1 MKNILLSIII
11 VILSIYSVNAQY
23 TEYSNKLKFETINE
37 LSVNCFSNNFN
48 DFVKNIDKF
57 KNLKALRI
65 VNFEDKYLP
74 SEIKI
79 LKLKEII
86 ISNSPDLDYTSTF
99 KLLSNIPT
107 LKTIILDNNDIKY
120 FPKEIKLV
128 KGLVC
133 LDVINNEG
141 LEMESFVSTIKAIKT
156 LKELNLSVNLLTN
169 LPKNI
174 GELSQI
180 EKLNISCNN
189 LNDFPKSVRE
199 IKGLDSLQMEDN
211 MFTDQVKSLNK
222 LKDIDLKFISLDTI
236 VLPENRIKI
245 KTMFPN
251 ATIEEVNAITLITN
265 DVEIYDIPKVENE
278 TNTKFGKITVNG
290 VQFKAYSNA
299 YYHYAKLFN
308 NRRFDYTYDTL
319 MFSERYMDTTYAG
332 TMKIQADAK
341 YDMLKIYKYKWF
353 LSKDIKFDIVD
364 RKYSMYFYK
373 QYPELRAFNSVTWVY
388 KGDLSKKEFKKA
400 YIKNKE
406 WTDVRIYFNEEA
418 KDFTIE
424 LKSRSGFTEIQAY
437 PLLLSRL
444 EYDNCLVESQKQY
457 IKLNSRYSKGLDLK
471 QRKFHKTLYR
481 NKNKYQRT
489 RKKAIDR
496 TWLAFKKQYM
506 SSEERKLTKEE
517 WLLYYD
523 NIIANEK
530 KALAS
535 ASANTE
541 VLARS
546 LDIEKYIYNNITSMA
561 DRGYSTVSAGFYN
574 KNGDKLPVKSFIVID
589 LEDRSYYKFKSNLG
603 IDLQSMFLAN
613 NNIAIVAELRN
624 GDTGYITS
632 SELSKLNIISGNE
645 YQIKLNIID
654 KNLCTIGQLYS
665 ILGL

>member
-1 MKNILLSIII
+1 MKKQLLVIVL
-11 VILSIYSVNAQY
+11 VILTVYSVNAQY
-23 TEYSNKLKFETINE
+23 NEYSNKLKFKSVKE
-37 LSVNCFSNNFN
+37 LSINCFSNNFN
-48 DFVKNIDKF
+48 NFVKNIDKF
-57 KNLKALRI
+57 SNLKSLII
-65 VNFEDKYLP
+65 VNYEDKYLP
-74 SEIKI
+74 SEIKT
-79 LKLKEII
+79 LNLKEIT
-86 ISNSPDLDYTSTF
+86 ISNSPDLDYASTF
-99 KLLSNIPT
+99 KLFSKIAT

-128 KGLVC
+128 KNLNR
-133 LDVINNEG
+133 LDIINNEG
-141 LEMESFVSTIKAIKT
+141 IEIENFVNTVKAIKT
-156 LKELNLSVNLLTN
+156 LKELNLSINLLTN

-189 LNDFPKSVRE
+189 LNDFPKSVKE

-211 MFTDQVKSLNK
+211 MFTDQIKSLNK

-236 VLPENRIKI
+236 VLPENRTII

-251 ATIEEVNAITLITN
+251 ATIKELNAITIAK
-265 DVEIYDIPKVENE
+265 DVEIYNIPKAENE

-341 YDMLKIYKYKWF
+341 YNMLKIYKYKWF

-373 QYPELRAFNSVTWVY
+373 QYPELRAFNSITWVY
-388 KGDLSKKEFKKA
+388 KGNLSKKEFKKA
-400 YIKNKE
+400 YIKDKE
-406 WTDVRIYFNEEA
+406 WIDVRVYFNEEA

-424 LKSRSGFTEIQAY
+424 LKSRSSFTEIQAY
-437 PLLLSRL
+437 PLFLSRL
-444 EYDNCLVESQKQY
+444 KYDNCLVESQKQY
-457 IKLNSRYSKGLDLK
+457 VKLNSRYSKGLDLK

-489 RKKAIDR
+489 RKKAIYR

-506 SSEERKLTKEE
+506 SSEERKLTREE

-535 ASANTE
+535 ASANTN
-541 VLARS
+541 VLTRS

-561 DRGYSTVSAGFYN
+561 DRGYSTVNAGFYN
-574 KNGDKLPVKSFIVID
+574 NKGDKLAVQSFIVID

-624 GDTGYITS
+624 GDIGYITS

-654 KNLCTIGQLYS
+654 KSLCTIGQLYS